1 MRIEEIYCKT
11 ALSKS
16 ELPDIDYSLNPYRG
30 CEHACLYCYVPNVLS
45 IPREEWGKFVE
56 IRRNIPSVLAKEL
69 KKKERGVIGLSTV
82 TDPYQP
88 LEKKYKLSR
97 LCIEQ
102 IAKSDFPLD
111 VQTKSDLIVR
121 DIDVLKKVKEVVV
134 GLTIPTLRDDER
146 KLMEPRAPAIE
157 KRLRALEKLSKE
169 GIRNY
174 VFLGPAYPTIEVE
187 EVEEIVEC
195 FARHGADVIIVDD
208 LHLKEGVW
216 ENIQRNLPRDLE
228 RIYRERLFDERKR
241 YYDRIFREVEKWCR
255 RYNIKFERAF

>member
-1 MRIEEIYCKT
+1 MRIKEIYCKT

-45 IPREEWGKFVE
+45 IPRKEWGKFVE
-56 IRRNIPSVLAKEL
+56 IRRNIPTILAKEL

-88 LEKKYKLSR
+88 VEKDYKLSR
-97 LCIEQ
+97 LCVEQ

-134 GLTIPTLRDDER
+134 GLTIPTLKDEER
-146 KLMEPRAPAIE
+146 KILEPVAPPID
-157 KRLRALEKLSKE
+157 KRLKALEKLARE

-174 VFLGPAYPTIEVE
+174 VFFGPAYPSIELD
-187 EVEEIVEC
+187 EVKEIVEC
-195 FARHGADVIIVDD
+195 FVEHGANTIIVDD

-228 RIYRERLFDERKR
+228 RVYRRRLFDERKR
-241 YYDRIFREVEKWCR
+241 YYDRIFREVKKWCKE
-255 RYNIKFERAF
+255 YDVGFERAF